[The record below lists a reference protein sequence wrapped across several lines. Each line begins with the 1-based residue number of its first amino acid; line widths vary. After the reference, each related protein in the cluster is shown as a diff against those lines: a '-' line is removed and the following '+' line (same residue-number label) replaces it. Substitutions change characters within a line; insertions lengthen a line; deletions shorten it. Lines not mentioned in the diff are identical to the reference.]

1 MSPARIV
8 VLASGAGTNL
18 QALVD
23 ATRHP
28 DAAGHLDAEVVGVY
42 SHAASAL
49 ALKRAERHG
58 IPRYFVPLPGK
69 KGSRA
74 AWDRDLAARIH
85 AECSPV
91 DLIVMLGWTRVMSS
105 DFLSAFGC
113 PILNLHP
120 SLPGDL
126 VGLDAI
132 ERAFDEYAAGRRDSA
147 GVMVHRVVPEIDAG
161 PVIVSEAL
169 PMPPGLSF
177 DAFAEAMHA
186 LEHRLV
192 VEAVRD
198 IISTTT

>member
-18 QALVD
+18 QALLD
-23 ATRHP
+23 ATRLP
-28 DAAGHLDAEVVGVY
+28 DPAARLDAEVVGVY

-49 ALKRAERHG
+49 ALRRAERHG
-58 IPRYFVPLPGK
+58 IPHHFVPLPGK
-69 KGSRA
+69 KGSRD

-85 AECSPV
+85 AECDPV
-91 DLIVMLGWTRVMSS
+91 DLIAMLGWTRVMSP
-105 DFLSAFGC
+105 DFLAAFAC
-113 PILNLHP
+113 PVLNLHP

-132 ERAFDEYAAGRRDSA
+132 ERAFDEYEAGRRDSA

-161 PVIVSEAL
+161 PVVVSEAL
-169 PMPPGLSF
+169 PMPPGLTF

-192 VEAVRD
+192 VEAARR
-198 IISTTT
+198 ILFTTK

>member
-8 VLASGAGTNL
+8 VLASGSGTNL
-18 QALVD
+18 QALLD
-23 ATRHP
+23 ATRSA
-28 DAAGHLDAEVVGVY
+28 DAAHRVDAEIVGVY

-58 IPRYFVPLPGK
+58 IRHAFVPLPGK
-69 KGSRA
+69 KANRD
-74 AWDRDLAARIH
+74 AWDRALAERIH
-85 AECSPV
+85 ADCDPV
-91 DLIVMLGWTRVMSS
+91 DLIAMLGWTRVMSP
-105 DFLSAFGC
+105 DFLAAFSC

-132 ERAFDEYAAGRRDSA
+132 ERAYDEYAAGRRDSA

-161 PVIVSEAL
+161 PVVASAPL
-169 PMPPGLSF
+169 PMPPGLTF
-177 DAFAEAMHA
+177 DAFAEAMHT

-192 VEAVRD
+192 VDAVRR
-198 IISTTT
+198 TLNP